1 MSNKDEALR
10 LADELVAPI
19 GTQSTYSVMLQ
30 ASDELRRLHTLAMD
44 QQGQIYGLN
53 FARET
58 ERKILNL
65 VKAECDALREDA
77 ERYRWLRSDVATA
90 ENYPIA
96 CMRDGGWLLLGDEL
110 DAAIDAA
117 REAGK

>member
-1 MSNKDEALR
+1 MSDTPRTDAMASEVEHLGPGGRALYQGRLWSLAYALEA
-10 LADELVAPI
+10 ELTA
-19 GTQSTYSVMLQ
+19 T
-30 ASDELRRLHTLAMD
+30 R
-44 QQGQIYGLN
+44 
-53 FARET
+53 
-58 ERKILNL
+58 
-65 VKAECDALREDA
+65 AECDALRAECDALRADA

-110 DAAIDAA
+110 DAAIAAA